1 MTIETITAELTD
13 FFADARPEVD
23 EETISTMAEALHE
36 EGLTLETAS
45 VDQLN
50 ALLRGESL

>member
-1 MTIETITAELTD
+1 MTIETIITELTD

-23 EETISTMAEALHE
+23 EETISYMAEALHE